1 MIGAML
7 VLLLVVAA
15 FVAFR
20 DLNRVEPTR
29 PVAEVDYRQTLA
41 YAREQAG
48 FPVLAPDPLPAG
60 WRATTVEFLPDP
72 ARWHLGM
79 LTADE
84 QYVGIEQSAS
94 SERDMVET
102 YVDADATRS
111 GAVIVDGTR
120 WRVWV
125 DSGGDTAL
133 VRRSDAVTALVVGR
147 VPRDE
152 LAGFVADITAT
163 SGRPPGS

>member
-1 MIGAML
+1 MVGAML

-29 PVAEVDYRQTLA
+29 PVTDVNYRQTLA

-48 FPVLAPDPLPAG
+48 FPVLAPDPLPVG
-60 WRATTVEFLPDP
+60 WRATTVEFIPDP
-72 ARWHLGM
+72 VRWHLGM
-79 LTADE
+79 LTGQE

-102 YVDADATRS
+102 YVDAEATRS
-111 GAVIVDGTR
+111 GALTVDGTR
-120 WRVWV
+120 WRVWA
-125 DSGGDTAL
+125 DTGGDTAL
-133 VRRSDAVTALVVGR
+133 VRRAGAVTTLVVGR

-152 LAGFVADITAT
+152 LAGFVAELAAASRTP
-163 SGRPPGS
+163 SG